1 MELIELQSNIKQNN
15 INPFYIFSG
24 YEIGVMNVYIR
35 KIAELRKLKIKRI
48 EEYET
53 IKQSLK
59 MKSLLGENYLYVIYN
74 DKKATGG
81 DIDKIKSGDIVIFRY
96 DKIDNRKTFFIK
108 YENET
113 VYFNNMH
120 EDVLLMYCQKYFSK
134 KMVKYQKQL
143 IQFCNK
149 DYERIMSEINKITNL
164 ADILKISKDEALK
177 RMLSERLIYKK
188 PEDVIFSLV
197 DSLMERD
204 EINSYSLLKEALDGG
219 EYILAIIKVLIVN
232 IYALLS
238 YKGTKMNIQK
248 NTDLNYYQIKKCEQ
262 WTTVWKVK
270 HLLKVLDVIRNVEIG
285 IKTGKIEDNQG
296 INLILTEIL
305 L

>member
-1 MELIELQSNIKQNN
+1 
-15 INPFYIFSG
+15 
-24 YEIGVMNVYIR
+24 
-35 KIAELRKLKIKRI
+35 
-48 EEYET
+48 
-53 IKQSLK
+53 
-59 MKSLLGENYLYVIYN
+59 
-74 DKKATGG
+74 
-81 DIDKIKSGDIVIFRY
+81 
-96 DKIDNRKTFFIK
+96 
-108 YENET
+108 
-113 VYFNNMH
+113 
-120 EDVLLMYCQKYFSK
+120 
-134 KMVKYQKQL
+134 
-143 IQFCNK
+143 
-149 DYERIMSEINKITNL
+149 
-164 ADILKISKDEALK
+164 
-177 RMLSERLIYKK
+177 MLSERLIYKK

-285 IKTGKIEDNQG
+285 IKTGKRKDNQG
-296 INLILTEIL
+296 INLILAEIL
-305 L
+305 